1 MPLQEGGVAGVGGD
15 SAAELVVGVLVSE
28 QGNVI
33 IQSLPMEE
41 NHVGGKVK
49 NTNCATFTG

>member
-15 SAAELVVGVLVSE
+15 NAAELVVGVLVSE